1 MELNKKRC
9 VPCEAGTSPLSKI
22 QSENYLRIV
31 KGWTIKNMKLYK
43 EFKFKNFKK
52 TLKFVNKVGEIAE
65 KEGHHPDIY
74 FTWGKCTIELYTHSI
89 KGLSENDFILA
100 AKIDKIK

>member
-65 KEGHHPDIY
+65 IRLNRLQGKTKPPSKKTLKLMEG
-74 FTWGKCTIELYTHSI
+74 K
-89 KGLSENDFILA
+89 K
-100 AKIDKIK
+100 

>member
-1 MELNKKRC
+1 